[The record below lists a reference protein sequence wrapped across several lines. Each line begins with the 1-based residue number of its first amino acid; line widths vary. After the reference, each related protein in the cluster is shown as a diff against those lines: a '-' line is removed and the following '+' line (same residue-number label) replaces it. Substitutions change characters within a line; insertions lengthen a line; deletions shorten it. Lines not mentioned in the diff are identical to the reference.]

1 MVDVVV
7 KHNGKSYN
15 VNLTQDATTDELFTK
30 LNSETGVPI
39 KSMRIIFNGKQISK
53 DSTQTISQS
62 GICSGSKIMLLGKK
76 YDPAQEPS
84 YKDILNLETKALLV
98 ETKYIKLLDELDGVV
113 KGHLDKTLQPEAL
126 KSMEKR
132 SKGVNEELQRILE
145 NLDSVSILEDQ
156 TEIRNKRKSVVSQVS
171 KIMDQN
177 EDYINKINQ
186 YRQHYL

>member
-76 YDPAQEPS
+76 YDPAQ
-84 YKDILNLETKALLV
+84 ALLV